1 LALGKTLHGEGES
14 AMATSRHSVLA
25 NLGMARKLGLGFAL
39 VLLLTVAVAAIGIA
53 ALHSVGQRFDG
64 LSQLGQFNTDLLR
77 LRQHEQAF
85 ALRSDIKE
93 AEALR
98 SGLQS
103 LAERARSLP
112 ALAAAEADLAAY
124 GQAFEAFVEAVQAK
138 ELALDMA
145 SWSVSSVANNLD
157 VLQAGLAD
165 DATYTLKQSQGQQG
179 GEFLEQAGQVAQVSR
194 LMLQA
199 MDEAR
204 VRLDKSRKG
213 EEGEQGRIAQT
224 VEAAQLVEQLK
235 AGVSDAGYQ
244 SVLGEVAG
252 HIASF
257 SDKLNEYTDLLGK
270 EQGIKAQL
278 QARAEQVTGRVDQA
292 YAVDQQAMQA
302 ELSRNS
308 LAIALATALALLV
321 GILAAWLIT
330 RAVVGPLKRV
340 IGRAQR
346 IAAGELRLESEAAR
360 NDEVGQ
366 LMQAMQQMAAG
377 LSGVVSGLQQG
388 IEQLAGSAQALSA
401 VTEQTN
407 REVGSQKEETEQ
419 VATAM
424 QQMTATVHDVA
435 RNAEEAAQA
444 AQAADDKV
452 DAGQRVVRQSMQRI
466 EQLATAADTASA
478 GIDSLSAEIHTIGD
492 VLAVIKSVAEQT
504 NLLALNAAIEA
515 ARAGEQGRGFAVVA
529 DEVRALARRTRQSTE
544 EIERLVASLRGNAQQ
559 SVAQIRGSTELV
571 RLAVA
576 DALQTESA
584 LGSIALAVSQ
594 IQQMNQQIAAAA
606 EQQSSVAEEI
616 NRSVT
621 QIRGSADQA
630 ALAMQ
635 DNARSSIELAQLGS
649 DLKGMVGHFRL

>member
-1 LALGKTLHGEGES
+1 
-14 AMATSRHSVLA
+14 MAASRRGVLA

-39 VLLLTVAVAAIGIA
+39 VLLLTVAVAAIGVA
-53 ALHSVGQRFDG
+53 ALHGVGQRFDG
-64 LSQLGQFNTDLLR
+64 LRELGQFNTDLLR
-77 LRQHEQAF
+77 LRQREQAF

-98 SGLQS
+98 SGLQN
-103 LAERARSLP
+103 LAERARTLP
-112 ALAAAEADLAAY
+112 AMSAAEADLAAY

-157 VLQAGLAD
+157 VLQSGLAD

-199 MDEAR
+199 MEEAR

-213 EEGEQGRIAQT
+213 EEVEQGRIAQT
-224 VEAAQLVEQLK
+224 VDAAQLVEQLK
-235 AGVSDAGYQ
+235 ASVSDPGYQ

-278 QARAEQVTGRVDQA
+278 QASAEQVTSRVDQA
-292 YAVDQQAMQA
+292 YVADQQAMQA
-302 ELSRNS
+302 ELARNS
-308 LAIALATALALLV
+308 LAIALATGLALLV
-321 GILAAWLIT
+321 GILAAWLIP
-330 RAVVGPLKRV
+330 RAVIGPLKRV
-340 IGRAQR
+340 ISRAQR
-346 IAAGELRLESEAAR
+346 IAAGELSLEHEAPR
-360 NDEVGQ
+360 SDEVGQ

-435 RNAEEAAQA
+435 RNAEQTAQA
-444 AQAADDKV
+444 AQAADEKV
-452 DAGQRVVRQSMQRI
+452 DAGQRVVRESMQRI
-466 EQLATAADTASA
+466 EQLASAADTASA

-492 VLAVIKSVAEQT
+492 VLEVIKSVAEQT

-559 SVAQIRGSTELV
+559 SVTQIRGSTELV

-584 LGSIALAVSQ
+584 LGSIAAAVSL

-616 NRSVT
+616 SRSVT

-635 DNARSSIELAQLGS
+635 DNARSSVELAQLGS

>member
-1 LALGKTLHGEGES
+1 
-14 AMATSRHSVLA
+14 MAASGRGILA
-25 NLGMARKLGLGFAL
+25 NLGMARKLALGFAL
-39 VLLLTVAVAAIGIA
+39 VLLLTVAVAAIGVA
-53 ALHSVGQRFDG
+53 ALHSVGQRFEG
-64 LSQLGQFNTDLLR
+64 LRQLSQFNTDLLR
-77 LRQHEQAF
+77 LRAHEQAF
-85 ALRSDIKE
+85 ALRSDAKE
-93 AEALR
+93 ADALR
-98 SGLQS
+98 SGLQG
-103 LAERARSLP
+103 LIERARGLP
-112 ALAAAEADLAAY
+112 ALAAAEADLSAY
-124 GQAFEAFVEAVQAK
+124 AQAFEAFVQAVQAK
-138 ELALDMA
+138 ELALDTA

-165 DATYTLKQSQGQQG
+165 DGTYTLKQSQGQQG
-179 GEFLEQAGQVAQVSR
+179 SEFLEQATQVAQVSR

-204 VRLDKSRKG
+204 VRLEQSRKG
-213 EEGEQGRIAQT
+213 EQPDGQGRIAQT
-224 VEAAQLVEQLK
+224 LEAAQLVEQLK
-235 AGVSDAGYQ
+235 AAVTDPGYQ

-257 SDKLNEYTDLLGK
+257 SEKLNEYTDLLGQ
-270 EQGIKAQL
+270 EQGIKTQL
-278 QARAEQVTGRVDQA
+278 QARAEQVTGQVDRA
-292 YAVDQQAMQA
+292 YAAEQQEMQA
-302 ELSRNS
+302 QLTRNS
-308 LAIALATALALLV
+308 LAIVLATALALLV
-321 GILAAWLIT
+321 GLLAAWLIP
-330 RAVVGPLKRV
+330 RAVIGPLKRV
-340 IGRAQR
+340 IARAQR
-346 IAAGELRLESEAAR
+346 IAAGELSVEQEAAR
-360 NDEVGQ
+360 HDEVGQ
-366 LMQAMQQMAAG
+366 LTQAMGQMAAG

-435 RNAEEAAQA
+435 RNAEQAAQA
-444 AQAADDKV
+444 AQAADDTV

-466 EQLATAADTASA
+466 EQLASAAETASE

-529 DEVRALARRTRQSTE
+529 DEVRALARRTRQSTD
-544 EIERLVASLRGNAQQ
+544 EIERLVASLRGNAEQ
-559 SVAQIRGSTELV
+559 SVAQIRGSAELV
-571 RLAVA
+571 RLAVT
-576 DALQTESA
+576 DALHTESA
-584 LGSIALAVSQ
+584 LGSIASAVSL

-616 NRSVT
+616 SRSVT

-635 DNARSSIELAQLGS
+635 DNARSSIELAQLGN

>member
-1 LALGKTLHGEGES
+1 MGASKHG
-14 AMATSRHSVLA
+14 VLA
-25 NLGMARKLGLGFAL
+25 NLGMARKLSLGFAL
-39 VLLLTVAVAAIGIA
+39 VLVLTLAVAAIGIA
-53 ALHSVGQRFDG
+53 ALHSVGQRFDS
-64 LSQLGQFNTDLLR
+64 LRQFAQFNTDLLR

-85 ALRSDIKE
+85 ALRSDIKQ

-103 LAERARSLP
+103 LAERARGLP
-112 ALAAAEADLAAY
+112 ALAAAEADLTAY

-165 DATYTLKQSQGQQG
+165 DGVYTLKQSQGQEG
-179 GEFLEQAGQVAQVSR
+179 GTFLEQAAQVAQVSR

-204 VRLDKSRKG
+204 VRLEKSRKG
-213 EEGEQGRIAQT
+213 EEGVSQERIAQT
-224 VEAAQLVEQLK
+224 VEAASLVGQLQG
-235 AGVSDAGYQ
+235 AVSDAGYQ

-252 HIASF
+252 HIGSF
-257 SDKLNEYTDLLGK
+257 SEKLNEYTDQLAR
-270 EQGIKAQL
+270 EQGLKAQL
-278 QARAEQVTGRVDQA
+278 QASAERVTGRVDQA
-292 YAVDQQAMQA
+292 YQAQEQALQGELQRNAV
-302 ELSRNS
+302 
-308 LAIALATALALLV
+308 AIGLATALALLV
-321 GILAAWLIT
+321 GVLAAWLIT
-330 RAVVGPLKRV
+330 RAVVGPLKHV
-340 IGRAQR
+340 IARAQR
-346 IAAGELRLESEAAR
+346 IAAGELGFDAPAPRR
-360 NDEVGQ
+360 DEVGQ
-366 LMQAMQQMAAG
+366 LMQAMQQMAEG
-377 LSGVVSGLQQG
+377 LSGIVSGLQQG
-388 IEQLAGSAQALSA
+388 IEQLAGNAQALSA

-407 REVGSQKEETEQ
+407 REVGSQKDETEQ

-444 AQAADDKV
+444 AQAADEKV
-452 DAGQRVVRQSMQRI
+452 DSGQQVVRQSMQRI
-466 EQLATAADTASA
+466 EQLAAAAETASA

-492 VLAVIKSVAEQT
+492 VLEVIKSVAEQT

-544 EIERLVASLRGNAQQ
+544 QIETLVASLRGNAQQ

-584 LGSIALAVSQ
+584 LGSIAAAVSL

-616 NRSVT
+616 SRSVT
-621 QIRGSADQA
+621 QIRSSADQA

-635 DNARSSIELAQLGS
+635 DNARSSVELAQLGT

>member
-1 LALGKTLHGEGES
+1 
-14 AMATSRHSVLA
+14 MAASRHGVLA

-64 LSQLGQFNTDLLR
+64 LRQLGQFNTDLLR

-98 SGLQS
+98 SGLNN
-103 LAERARSLP
+103 LAERARNLP
-112 ALAAAEADLAAY
+112 ALAAAEADLTAY
-124 GQAFEAFVEAVQAK
+124 GQAFEAFVEVVQAK

-165 DATYTLKQSQGQQG
+165 DAAYTLKQSQGQQG

-204 VRLDKSRKG
+204 VRLDKNRKG

-302 ELSRNS
+302 ELARNS
-308 LAIALATALALLV
+308 VAIALATGLALLV

-346 IAAGELRLESEAAR
+346 IAAGELGLEHEAPR
-360 NDEVGQ
+360 TDEVGQ

-452 DAGQRVVRQSMQRI
+452 DAGQRVVRESMQRI

-492 VLAVIKSVAEQT
+492 VLEVIKSVAEQT

-584 LGSIALAVSQ
+584 LGSIAVAVSL

-616 NRSVT
+616 SRSVT

>member
-1 LALGKTLHGEGES
+1 MGASKHG
-14 AMATSRHSVLA
+14 MLA

-39 VLLLTVAVAAIGIA
+39 VLVLTLAVAGIGIA
-53 ALHSVGQRFDG
+53 ALHSVSQRFDS
-64 LSQLGQFNTDLLR
+64 LRQLAQFNTDLLR

-85 ALRSDIKE
+85 ALRSDLQQ

-98 SGLQS
+98 SGLQG
-103 LAERARSLP
+103 LVERARGLP
-112 ALAAAEADLAAY
+112 ALAAAETDLAAY

-165 DATYTLKQSQGQQG
+165 DGVYTLKQSQGQQG
-179 GEFLEQAGQVAQVSR
+179 GAFLEQATQVAQVSR

-204 VRLDKSRKG
+204 VRLEKSRKG
-213 EEGEQGRIAQT
+213 EEGVSQERIAQT
-224 VEAAQLVEQLK
+224 VEAASLVSQLQG
-235 AGVSDAGYQ
+235 AVSDAGYQ

-252 HIASF
+252 HIGSF
-257 SDKLNEYTDLLGK
+257 SEKLNEYTDQLAR
-270 EQGIKAQL
+270 EQGLKAQL
-278 QARAEQVTGRVDQA
+278 QASAEQVTSRVDQA
-292 YAVDQQAMQA
+292 YLGQEQALQGELQRNAV
-302 ELSRNS
+302 
-308 LAIALATALALLV
+308 AIGLATALALLV
-321 GILAAWLIT
+321 GVLAAWLIT
-330 RAVVGPLKRV
+330 RAVVGPLKHV
-340 IGRAQR
+340 IARAQR
-346 IAAGELRLESEAAR
+346 IAAGELSFDAQAPRR
-360 NDEVGQ
+360 DEVGQ

-377 LSGVVSGLQQG
+377 LSGIVSGLQQG
-388 IEQLAGSAQALSA
+388 IEQLAGNAQALSA

-444 AQAADDKV
+444 AQAADEKV
-452 DAGQRVVRQSMQRI
+452 DSGQQVVRQSKQRI
-466 EQLATAADTASA
+466 EQLASAAETASA

-492 VLAVIKSVAEQT
+492 VLEVIKSVAEQT

-544 EIERLVASLRGNAQQ
+544 QIETLVASLRGNAQQ

-584 LGSIALAVSQ
+584 LGSIAAAVSL

-616 NRSVT
+616 SRSVT

>member
-1 LALGKTLHGEGES
+1 MAASKHG
-14 AMATSRHSVLA
+14 VLA

-39 VLLLTVAVAAIGIA
+39 VLLLTLAVAAIGVA
-53 ALHSVGQRFDG
+53 ALYSVGQRFDS
-64 LSQLGQFNTDLLR
+64 LRQMTQFNTDLLR
-77 LRQHEQAF
+77 LRQHEQGF
-85 ALRSDIKE
+85 AQRSDMQD

-98 SGLQS
+98 SGVQGLI
-103 LAERARSLP
+103 ERARGVAQLRAS
-112 ALAAAEADLAAY
+112 EADLAAY
-124 GQAFEAFVEAVQAK
+124 GQAFDTFVEAVQAK
-138 ELALDMA
+138 ELALDTA

-157 VLQAGLAD
+157 VLQAGLGD
-165 DATYTLKQSQGQQG
+165 DGTYTLKQSQGQQG
-179 GEFLEQAGQVAQVSR
+179 GEFLEQAAQVVQVSR

-199 MDEAR
+199 MDAAR
-204 VRLDKSRKG
+204 VRLEQSRKG
-213 EEGEQGRIAQT
+213 EEAEQGRIAQT
-224 VEAAQLVEQLK
+224 VEAAGLVEQLRGSV
-235 AGVSDAGYQ
+235 ADSGYQ

-257 SDKLNEYTDLLGK
+257 SEKLDEYTDLLAK

-278 QARAEQVTGRVDQA
+278 QASAEQATARVEQA
-292 YAVDQQAMQA
+292 YAGQEQAMQD
-302 ELSRNS
+302 ELKRNA
-308 LAIALATALALLV
+308 LAIAVATALALLV
-321 GILAAWLIT
+321 GILAAWLIP

-340 IGRAQR
+340 IARAQR
-346 IAAGELRLESEAAR
+346 IAAGDLGMDAEAAR
-360 NDEVGQ
+360 RDEVGQ
-366 LMQAMQQMAAG
+366 LMQAMQQMAEG
-377 LSGVVSGLQQG
+377 LCGIVSGLQQG
-388 IEQLAGSAQALSA
+388 IEQLAGSAQSLSA

-407 REVGSQKEETEQ
+407 REVGNQKEETEQ

-435 RNAEEAAQA
+435 RNAEQAAEAAQA
-444 AQAADDKV
+444 ADEKV
-452 DAGQRVVRQSMQRI
+452 ASGQQVVRQSMQRI
-466 EQLATAADTASA
+466 EQLAEAAETASA

-492 VLAVIKSVAEQT
+492 VLEVIKSVAEQT

-576 DALQTESA
+576 DTLHTESA
-584 LGSIALAVSQ
+584 LGSIAAAVSL

-616 NRSVT
+616 SRSVT

-635 DNARSSIELAQLGS
+635 DNARSSVELVQLG
-649 DLKGMVGHFRL
+649 DELKGMVGHFRL

>member
-1 LALGKTLHGEGES
+1 MGASKHG
-14 AMATSRHSVLA
+14 VLA

-39 VLLLTVAVAAIGIA
+39 VLVLTLAVAAIGIA
-53 ALHSVGQRFDG
+53 ALHSVGQRFDS
-64 LSQLGQFNTDLLR
+64 LRQLAQFNTDLLR

-85 ALRSDIKE
+85 ALRSDLQQ

-98 SGLQS
+98 SGLQG
-103 LAERARSLP
+103 LAERARGLP
-112 ALAAAEADLAAY
+112 ALAAAETDLAAY

-165 DATYTLKQSQGQQG
+165 DGVYTLKQSQGQEG
-179 GEFLEQAGQVAQVSR
+179 GAFLEQAGQVAQVSR

-204 VRLDKSRKG
+204 VRLEKSRKG
-213 EEGEQGRIAQT
+213 EEGVSQDRIAQT
-224 VEAAQLVEQLK
+224 VEAASLVSQLQG
-235 AGVSDAGYQ
+235 AVSDAGYQ

-252 HIASF
+252 HIGSF
-257 SDKLNEYTDLLGK
+257 SEKLNEYTDQLAR
-270 EQGIKAQL
+270 EQGLKAQL
-278 QARAEQVTGRVDQA
+278 QASAEQVTSRVDQA
-292 YAVDQQAMQA
+292 YVGQEQALQGELQRNAV
-302 ELSRNS
+302 
-308 LAIALATALALLV
+308 AIGLATALALLV
-321 GILAAWLIT
+321 GVLAAWLIT
-330 RAVVGPLKRV
+330 RAVVGPLKHV
-340 IGRAQR
+340 IARAQR
-346 IAAGELRLESEAAR
+346 IAAGELSFDAQAPRR
-360 NDEVGQ
+360 DEVGQ

-377 LSGVVSGLQQG
+377 LSGIVSGLQQG
-388 IEQLAGSAQALSA
+388 IEQLAGNAQALSA

-444 AQAADDKV
+444 AQAADEKV
-452 DAGQRVVRQSMQRI
+452 DSGQQVVRQSMQRI
-466 EQLATAADTASA
+466 EQLASAAETASA

-492 VLAVIKSVAEQT
+492 VLEVIKSVAEQT

-544 EIERLVASLRGNAQQ
+544 QIETLVASLRGNAQQ

-584 LGSIALAVSQ
+584 LGSIAAAVSL

-616 NRSVT
+616 SRSVT

-635 DNARSSIELAQLGS
+635 DNARSSIELAQLGT

>member
-1 LALGKTLHGEGES
+1 MAVTKHG
-14 AMATSRHSVLA
+14 VLA

-39 VLLLTVAVAAIGIA
+39 VLLLTLLVAAIGVY
-53 ALHSVGQRFDG
+53 ALSSVGQRFDG
-64 LSQLGQFNTDLLR
+64 LRQMAQFNTDLLR

-85 ALRSDIKE
+85 ALRSDITE
-93 AEALR
+93 ADALR
-98 SGLQS
+98 TGLQG
-103 LAERARSLP
+103 LVERARGLP
-112 ALAAAEADLAAY
+112 GLASAEGELSAY
-124 GQAFEAFVEAVQAK
+124 GQAFDQFVQAVQGK
-138 ELALDMA
+138 ELALDTA

-165 DATYTLKQSQGQQG
+165 DGTYTLKQSQGQQG

-204 VRLDKSRKG
+204 VRLEQSRKG
-213 EEGEQGRIAQT
+213 GEVGQGRIAQT
-224 VEAAQLVEQLK
+224 VEAASLVEQLK
-235 AGVSDAGYQ
+235 GSVSDAGYQ

-257 SDKLNEYTDLLGK
+257 SEKLNEYTDLLAQ

-278 QARAEQVTGRVDQA
+278 QARAEQATARVEQA
-292 YAVDQQAMQA
+292 YSAQEQAMQA
-302 ELSRNS
+302 ELTRNAV
-308 LAIALATALALLV
+308 AIAAATALALLV
-321 GILAAWLIT
+321 GVLAAWLIT
-330 RAVVGPLKRV
+330 RAVVAPLKRV
-340 IGRAQR
+340 ITRARR
-346 IAAGELRLESEAAR
+346 IAAGELAIEAEAPR
-360 NDEVGQ
+360 GDEVGQ
-366 LMQAMQQMAAG
+366 LLQAMQQMAEG

-388 IEQLAGSAQALSA
+388 IEQLAGSAQALSV

-407 REVGSQKEETEQ
+407 REVGSQKDETEQ

-435 RNAEEAAQA
+435 RNAEQAAEA

-452 DAGQRVVRQSMQRI
+452 ESGQQVVRQSMQRI
-466 EQLATAADTASA
+466 EQLAAAAETASS

-529 DEVRALARRTRQSTE
+529 DEVRALARRTQQSTE

-559 SVAQIRGSTELV
+559 SVTQIRGSTELV

-584 LGSIALAVSQ
+584 LGSIAAAVSL

-616 NRSVT
+616 SRSVT

-630 ALAMQ
+630 ALAME
-635 DNARSSIELAQLGS
+635 DNARSSVELARLGD

>member
-1 LALGKTLHGEGES
+1 MAVTKHG
-14 AMATSRHSVLA
+14 VLA

-39 VLLLTVAVAAIGIA
+39 VLLLTLLVAAIGVY
-53 ALHSVGQRFDG
+53 ALFSVGQRFDG
-64 LSQLGQFNTDLLR
+64 LRQMAQFNTDLLR

-85 ALRSDIKE
+85 ALRSDISE
-93 AEALR
+93 ADALR
-98 SGLQS
+98 AGLQG
-103 LAERARSLP
+103 LVERARGLP
-112 ALAAAEADLAAY
+112 GLASTEGELGAY
-124 GQAFEAFVEAVQAK
+124 GQAFDQFVQAVQGK

-165 DATYTLKQSQGQQG
+165 DGTYTLKQSQGQQG

-204 VRLDKSRKG
+204 VRLEQSRKG
-213 EEGEQGRIAQT
+213 GEVEQGRIAQT
-224 VEAAQLVEQLK
+224 VEAASLVEQLK
-235 AGVSDAGYQ
+235 GAVSDAGYQ

-257 SDKLNEYTDLLGK
+257 SDKLNEYTDLLAQ

-278 QARAEQVTGRVDQA
+278 QARAEQVTARVDQA
-292 YAVDQQAMQA
+292 YNAQEQAMQA
-302 ELSRNS
+302 ELARNAV
-308 LAIALATALALLV
+308 AIAAATALALLV
-321 GILAAWLIT
+321 GVLAAWLIT
-330 RAVVGPLKRV
+330 RAVVAPLKRV
-340 IGRAQR
+340 IIRARR
-346 IAAGELRLESEAAR
+346 IAAGELAIEAETPR
-360 NDEVGQ
+360 SDEVGQ
-366 LMQAMQQMAAG
+366 LLQAMQQMAEG

-407 REVGSQKEETEQ
+407 REVGSQKDETEQ

-435 RNAEEAAQA
+435 RNAEQAAEA

-452 DAGQRVVRQSMQRI
+452 ESGQLVVRQSMQRI
-466 EQLATAADTASA
+466 EQLAAAAETASC

-492 VLAVIKSVAEQT
+492 VLEVIKSVAEQT

-559 SVAQIRGSTELV
+559 SVTQIRGSTELV

-584 LGSIALAVSQ
+584 LGSIAAAVSL

-616 NRSVT
+616 SRSVT

-630 ALAMQ
+630 ALAME
-635 DNARSSIELAQLGS
+635 DNARSSVELARLGD

>member
-1 LALGKTLHGEGES
+1 MAATKHG
-14 AMATSRHSVLA
+14 VLA

-39 VLLLTVAVAAIGIA
+39 VLLLTLVVAAIGVY
-53 ALHSVGQRFDG
+53 ALANVGQRFDG
-64 LSQLGQFNTDLLR
+64 LRQMAQFNTDLLK

-93 AEALR
+93 ADALR
-98 SGLQS
+98 TGLQG
-103 LAERARSLP
+103 LVERAQAVP
-112 ALAAAEADLAAY
+112 ALASTEADLNAY
-124 GQAFEAFVEAVQAK
+124 GQAFDQFVQAVQAK

-165 DATYTLKQSQGQQG
+165 DGTYTLKQSQGQQG

-204 VRLDKSRKG
+204 VRLEQSRKG
-213 EEGEQGRIAQT
+213 GEASTGGRIAQT
-224 VEAAQLVEQLK
+224 VEAATLVDQLK
-235 AGVSDAGYQ
+235 ASVADAGYQ

-252 HIASF
+252 HIGSF
-257 SDKLNEYTDLLGK
+257 SEKLNEYTDLLGQ
-270 EQGIKAQL
+270 ERGIKDQL
-278 QARAEQVTGRVDQA
+278 QARAEQVTARVDQV
-292 YAVDQQAMQA
+292 YADQEQAMQA
-302 ELSRNS
+302 ELARNAV
-308 LAIALATALALLV
+308 AITAATALALLV
-321 GILAAWLIT
+321 GVLAAWLIT
-330 RAVVGPLKRV
+330 RAVVAPLKRV
-340 IGRAQR
+340 ISRARR
-346 IAAGELRLESEAAR
+346 IAAGELGIEAEPPRA
-360 NDEVGQ
+360 DEVGQ
-366 LMQAMQQMAAG
+366 LLQAMQQMAEG
-377 LSGVVSGLQQG
+377 LSGIVSGLQQG
-388 IEQLAGSAQALSA
+388 IDQLAGSAQALSS

-407 REVGSQKEETEQ
+407 REVGSQKDETEQ

-435 RNAEEAAQA
+435 RNAEQAAQA

-452 DAGQRVVRQSMQRI
+452 GSGQQVVRQSMQRI
-466 EQLATAADTASA
+466 EQLAQAAETASS

-492 VLAVIKSVAEQT
+492 VLEVIKSVAEQT

-559 SVAQIRGSTELV
+559 SVMQIRGSTELV

-576 DALQTESA
+576 DTLQTESA
-584 LGSIALAVSQ
+584 LDSIAAAVSL
-594 IQQMNQQIAAAA
+594 IQQMNTQIAAAA

-616 NRSVT
+616 SRSVT

-630 ALAMQ
+630 ALAME
-635 DNARSSIELAQLGS
+635 DNARSSVELAQLGN

>member
-1 LALGKTLHGEGES
+1 MGASKHG
-14 AMATSRHSVLA
+14 VLA

-39 VLLLTVAVAAIGIA
+39 VLVLTLAVAAIGIA
-53 ALHSVGQRFDG
+53 ALHSVGQRFDS
-64 LSQLGQFNTDLLR
+64 LRQLAQFNTDLLR

-85 ALRSDIKE
+85 ALRSDLQQ

-98 SGLQS
+98 SGLQG
-103 LAERARSLP
+103 LAERARGLP
-112 ALAAAEADLAAY
+112 ALAAAETDLAAY

-165 DATYTLKQSQGQQG
+165 DGVYTLKQSQGQQG
-179 GEFLEQAGQVAQVSR
+179 GAFLEQAAQVAQVSR

-204 VRLDKSRKG
+204 VRLEKSRKG
-213 EEGEQGRIAQT
+213 EEGVSQERIAQT
-224 VEAAQLVEQLK
+224 VEAASLVSQLQG
-235 AGVSDAGYQ
+235 AVSDAGYQ

-252 HIASF
+252 HIGSF
-257 SDKLNEYTDLLGK
+257 SEKLNEYTDQLAR
-270 EQGIKAQL
+270 EQGLKAQL
-278 QARAEQVTGRVDQA
+278 QASAEQATSRVDQA
-292 YAVDQQAMQA
+292 YLGQEQALQSELQRNAV
-302 ELSRNS
+302 
-308 LAIALATALALLV
+308 AIGLATALALLV
-321 GILAAWLIT
+321 GVLAAWLIT
-330 RAVVGPLKRV
+330 RAVVGPLKHV
-340 IGRAQR
+340 IARAQR
-346 IAAGELRLESEAAR
+346 IAAGELSFDAQAPRR
-360 NDEVGQ
+360 DEVGQ

-377 LSGVVSGLQQG
+377 LSGIVSGLQQG
-388 IEQLAGSAQALSA
+388 IEQLAGNAQALSA

-444 AQAADDKV
+444 AQAADEKV
-452 DAGQRVVRQSMQRI
+452 DSGQQVVRQSMQRI
-466 EQLATAADTASA
+466 EQLAAAAETASA

-492 VLAVIKSVAEQT
+492 VLEVIKSVAEQT

-544 EIERLVASLRGNAQQ
+544 QIETLVASLRGNAQQ

-584 LGSIALAVSQ
+584 LGSIAAAVSL

-616 NRSVT
+616 SRSVT

-635 DNARSSIELAQLGS
+635 DNARSSIELAQLGT

>member
-1 LALGKTLHGEGES
+1 
-14 AMATSRHSVLA
+14 MAASRHGVLA

-53 ALHSVGQRFDG
+53 ALHGVGQRFDG
-64 LSQLGQFNTDLLR
+64 LRQLGQFNTDLLR

-98 SGLQS
+98 SGLQN
-103 LAERARSLP
+103 LAERARNLP
-112 ALAAAEADLAAY
+112 ALLAAEADLLAY

-165 DATYTLKQSQGQQG
+165 DAAYTLKQSQGQQG
-179 GEFLEQAGQVAQVSR
+179 SEFLEQAGQVAQVSR

-204 VRLDKSRKG
+204 VRLDKNRKG

-257 SDKLNEYTDLLGK
+257 SDKLDEYTDLLGK

-302 ELSRNS
+302 ELSRNRV
-308 LAIALATALALLV
+308 AIALATGLALLV

-346 IAAGELRLESEAAR
+346 IAAGELGLEHEAPR
-360 NDEVGQ
+360 TDEVGQ

-444 AQAADDKV
+444 AKAADDKV
-452 DAGQRVVRQSMQRI
+452 DAGQRVVRESMQRI

-492 VLAVIKSVAEQT
+492 VLQVIKSVAEQT

-544 EIERLVASLRGNAQQ
+544 EIEQLVASLRGNAQQ

-584 LGSIALAVSQ
+584 LGSIAVAVSL

-616 NRSVT
+616 SRSVT